1 MATTDIIHI
10 AGDLTPARH
19 AMAFLGGATDDYVQ
33 VNAAAAG
40 QLAAA
45 FTSGTWT
52 AWIMPQDA
60 TQTGTLISF
69 ADASVVEYLELSVKA
84 GKVVAECCDNT
95 TVQWVLTTDEI
106 VTEAH
111 KWTHITLVHDGE
123 KPKIYIDG
131 ELVAQTLST
140 ATTPASWISVLGGLD
155 NGRIGAA
162 NNAGDASVI
171 QEYGGGI
178 GCVKLWGG
186 ITDVGALT
194 PEQIK
199 ADFEDSLISKTPY
212 NEWCWGHRG
221 IMKDEGTGADDGT
234 IVGDVVGSHGYCC
247 FESTFREAGFVT
259 ADYPVIAITG
269 QTAHC
274 IVVKSA

>member
-10 AGDLTPARH
+10 VGGLEPSYQSV
-19 AMAFLGGATDDYVQ
+19 AFLGGATDDYVQ

-45 FTSGTWT
+45 FTSGTWCCLF
-52 AWIMPQDA
+52 MPQDI

-95 TVQWVLTTDEI
+95 TVQWVLTTDDV

-111 KWTHITLVHDGE
+111 TWTRAVLVHDGE

-131 ELVAQTLST
+131 KLVAQTLST
-140 ATTPASWISVLGGLD
+140 STNPAAWVSALGGLD
-155 NGRIGAA
+155 NGRIGAS

-171 QEYGGGI
+171 QEFGGGI
-178 GCVKLWGG
+178 GEVCLYGG
-186 ITDVGALT
+186 TTDTGALT
-194 PEQIK
+194 PEEVATNVDGGIVN
-199 ADFEDSLISKTPY
+199 KTPY
-212 NEWCWGHRG
+212 NLWKWGHRG
-221 IMKDEGTGADDGT
+221 IMTDEGTGADDGT
-234 IVGDVVGSHGYCC
+234 IVGDVVGSHGYCE
-247 FESTFREAGFVT
+247 FESAFRGAGFIT